1 MTDVPADRNSEAL
14 STAKKGIPLAAAHE
28 GALAPMAAP
37 HQEEQNMTRTWM
49 ITGASRGFGR
59 RLAEAVLEA
68 GDQLVATARRPE
80 QLDDL
85 VAGYGPRVRT
95 VALDVTDGDAARAA
109 VQAGVDAFGRLDVV
123 VNNAGYANSGPIE
136 EMTDRDF
143 RDQFEANFFG
153 VVNVTRA
160 ALPVLRG
167 QRSGVFVQF
176 YSLGGRVG
184 GTPGMGA
191 YQSAKFAVEG
201 FSEVL
206 ASEVAP
212 FGVKVVIVEP
222 GAFRTDWQ
230 GSSMELHAVGA
241 DYEKTVGAMN
251 RYRQQD
257 TGNQPG
263 DPARAAR
270 VIIGAVTADEPP
282 RRLLLGAQ
290 AVTMALE
297 AGNARAEETLK
308 WAQASRSADFPAE
321 A

>member
-1 MTDVPADRNSEAL
+1 MMS
-14 STAKKGIPLAAAHE
+14 
-28 GALAPMAAP
+28 
-37 HQEEQNMTRTWM
+37 RTWL

-59 RLAEAVLEA
+59 QLTEAVLEA
-68 GDQLVATARRPE
+68 GDQVVATARRPE

-85 VAGYGPRVRT
+85 VARHGERIRA
-95 VALDVTDGDAARAA
+95 VALDVTDAAAASRAVRAA
-109 VQAGVDAFGRLDVV
+109 TDAFGRLDVV
-123 VNNAGYANSGPIE
+123 VNNAGYANSAPIE
-136 EMTDRDF
+136 EMAEDDF
-143 RDQFEANFFG
+143 RAQIETNLFG

-176 YSLGGRVG
+176 SSIGGRVG

-230 GSSMELHAVGA
+230 GSSMEIHPVGP
-241 DYEKTVGAMN
+241 DYEETVGAIN
-251 RYRQQD
+251 RYRREND
-257 TGNQPG
+257 GTQPG
-263 DPARAAR
+263 DPARAAQ
-270 VIIGAVTADEPP
+270 IIIEVVGAGDPP
-282 RRLLLGAQ
+282 RRLVLGGDAVALAQ
-290 AVTMALE
+290 K
-297 AGNARAEETLK
+297 AGEIRAAETEK
-308 WAQASRSADFPAE
+308 WAGMSRSADYPADE
-321 A
+321 R

>member
-1 MTDVPADRNSEAL
+1 
-14 STAKKGIPLAAAHE
+14 
-28 GALAPMAAP
+28 MA
-37 HQEEQNMTRTWM
+37 TTWL

-59 RLAEAVLEA
+59 ALAEAVLAA

-80 QLDDL
+80 QLADL
-85 VAGYGPRVRT
+85 VDRHGDRVRA
-95 VALDVTDGDAARAA
+95 VALDVTDQAAAHDAVR
-109 VQAGVDAFGRLDVV
+109 AGVEAFGRLDVV

-136 EMTDRDF
+136 EMADADF
-143 RDQFEANFFG
+143 RAQFEANFFG

-167 QRSGVFVQF
+167 QRSGTFVQF
-176 YSLGGRVG
+176 SSLGGRVG

-230 GSSMELHAVGA
+230 GSSMELHTVGA
-241 DYEKTVGAMN
+241 DYEETVGAMN
-251 RYRQQD
+251 TYRAENNG
-257 TGNQPG
+257 TQPG
-263 DPARAAR
+263 DPVRAAE
-270 VIIGAVTADEPP
+270 VLIGAVRDDDPP

-290 AVTMALE
+290 AVAMALE
-297 AGNARAEETLK
+297 AGEARAAETRK
-308 WAQASRSADFPAE
+308 WAAAGAAADFPAG

>member
-1 MTDVPADRNSEAL
+1 M
-14 STAKKGIPLAAAHE
+14 K
-28 GALAPMAAP
+28 
-37 HQEEQNMTRTWM
+37 TWL

-59 RLAEAVLEA
+59 ALTEAVLEH
-68 GDQLVATARRPE
+68 GDRVLATARRPE
-80 QLDDL
+80 QLAEL
-85 VAGYGPRVRT
+85 AARYGDRIGT
-95 VALDVTDGDAARAA
+95 AELDVTDPEAARAA
-109 VQAGVDAFGRLDVV
+109 VARGLELFGRIDVV

-143 RDQFEANFFG
+143 RAQFEANFFG

-167 QRSGVFVQF
+167 QRSGVFLQF
-176 YSLGGRVG
+176 SSVGGRVG

-206 ASEVAP
+206 AAEVAP
-212 FGVKVVIVEP
+212 FGVRVVIVEP

-241 DYEKTVGAMN
+241 DYEQTVGAMN
-251 RYRQQD
+251 RYRRAND
-257 TGNQPG
+257 GTQPG

-270 VIIGAVTADEPP
+270 VLIDVVAHDDPP

-290 AVTMALE
+290 AVDAALA
-297 AGNARAEETLK
+297 AGAERERETRA
-308 WAQASRSADFPAE
+308 WAEVSSSADFP
-321 A
+321 